1 MILNYFIFLL
11 AVFFPFTS
19 FASKPVEFIP
29 LDSNHIEEMASDC
42 FLTAKNNNIQ
52 FFSGLNGEI
61 FFLTKSGNSIVKN
74 KLTLDSQNNK
84 KFNPS
89 YSNSEFKLIFSNPNK
104 AQNKVIIT
112 FYHNNTKSF
121 SLLFKTQQ
129 SCL

>member
-104 AQNKVIIT
+104 AKNQVIVT
-112 FYHNNTKSF
+112 FYQNNKKSF